1 MFDYIGE
8 LVRAGVLS
16 QSPWISRC
24 AGLAEPVPN
33 ADGGFYP
40 GARPYAGQP
49 CDAVGDYIN
58 MAPSELETCIAFV
71 DQDSEVRQVYSTS
84 KLYDFE
90 VFFRV
95 VVWFDERKVTADAGN
110 LMILLQS
117 GITAG
122 VLAVSFNTP
131 GMSRTKTFFDS
142 VQIDPKTI
150 WSRYQIDQEKHG
162 LFLLPYR
169 TLAIRF
175 RLIGRVVPACFTGEI
190 AADATAC

>member
-8 LVRAGVLS
+8 KVRAGVLA
-16 QSPWISRC
+16 QNPWISRS
-24 AGLAEPVPN
+24 AGLTEPVPN
-33 ADGGFYP
+33 ADAGFYP
-40 GARPYAGQP
+40 GARPYPGQP
-49 CDAVGDYIN
+49 CDAASDYIN

-71 DQDSEVRQVYSTS
+71 DQDSEVRRAYSNA
-84 KLYDFE
+84 KVYDFE
-90 VFFRV
+90 AFFRV
-95 VVWFDERKVTADAGN
+95 VVWFDERKVTASAGS

-122 VLAVSFNTP
+122 VLAVSFNTD
-131 GMSRTKTFFDS
+131 GLLRTKTFFNS
-142 VQIDPKTI
+142 AQFDPKTI
-150 WSRYQIDQEKHG
+150 WARYQIDQEKQG

>member
-1 MFDYIGE
+1 MFDYIAE
-8 LVRAGVLS
+8 KVRAGVLA
-16 QSPWISRC
+16 QNPWISRS
-24 AGLAEPVPN
+24 AGLTEPVPN

-40 GARPYAGQP
+40 GSRPYAGQP
-49 CDAVGDYIN
+49 CDAAGDYIN

-71 DQDSEVRQVYSTS
+71 DQDSEVRRVYSNA
-84 KLYDFE
+84 KVYDFE
-90 VFFRV
+90 AFFRV
-95 VVWFDERKVTADAGN
+95 VVWFDERKVTASAGS

-122 VLAVSFNTP
+122 VLAVSFNTD
-131 GMSRTKTFFDS
+131 GLLRTKTFFDS
-142 VQIDPKTI
+142 AQFDPKTI